1 MNTREAGTRAV
12 GKGRL
17 VWGKPLTDVLT
28 TPADFISSAPLRYT
42 HRRSGTTEIYFV
54 ANPNAEPLATTAA
67 FRADGMAPELWWP
80 DSGRTEHPAVYET
93 ADGVVR
99 LPLSFG
105 PQGSVFVIFRSPAAP
120 ASERIIAVKRS
131 GIEVL
136 GTRVTPPAASPEGT
150 QTNYFTF
157 AAWIKPADVTELGTQ
172 AIQGAAGLGLKRNEA
187 LVPPH
192 GDLFGTG
199 NNAGCGLAVGTN
211 GVGVFEHGAS
221 YFVPPLVHAATLS
234 DWTHVAV
241 VYRNGQPQLYL
252 NGLPAKTGL
261 KSKYTVHAAAGADGN
276 AQFRGQMGQFVR
288 FGRSLTDAEV
298 AALARR
304 MERPADQATGQ
315 PLHLA
320 RDGGQITAL
329 AAQAGVYWLQAA
341 DGKTRKINVAAVP
354 PAQVLEGPWEV
365 HFTAGWGAPE
375 QTTFAKLADW
385 TAHPDPAIKHFSGT
399 AVYRKSFAW
408 VPSPDATLKTQTLL
422 DLGNVRDLATVRL
435 NGIAL
440 GTLWLPPYQVDVSAA
455 VKPGENRLEIEVVNP
470 WNNRLVGDAALPQDQ
485 RRTFLQAP
493 GAFKKGGLLPAGL
506 LGPVVLRQA
515 VMLTNLKPEG

>member
-1 MNTREAGTRAV
+1 
-12 GKGRL
+12 
-17 VWGKPLTDVLT
+17 
-28 TPADFISSAPLRYT
+28 
-42 HRRSGTTEIYFV
+42 
-54 ANPNAEPLATTAA
+54 LA
-67 FRADGMAPELWWP
+67 
-80 DSGRTEHPAVYET
+80 
-93 ADGVVR
+93 
-99 LPLSFG
+99 
-105 PQGSVFVIFRSPAAP
+105 
-120 ASERIIAVKRS
+120 
-131 GIEVL
+131 
-136 GTRVTPPAASPEGT
+136 
-150 QTNYFTF
+150 
-157 AAWIKPADVTELGTQ
+157 
-172 AIQGAAGLGLKRNEA
+172 
-187 LVPPH
+187 
-192 GDLFGTG
+192 
-199 NNAGCGLAVGTN
+199 
-211 GVGVFEHGAS
+211 
-221 YFVPPLVHAATLS
+221 

-252 NGLPAKTGL
+252 NGLPTKTGL

-320 RDGGQITAL
+320 RDGGQNTAL
-329 AAQAGVYWLQAA
+329 AAQAGVYWLQSA

-375 QTTFAKLADW
+375 QTTFAKLVDW
-385 TAHPDPAIKHFSGT
+385 TAHSDPAIKHFSGT

-422 DLGNVRDLATVRL
+422 DLGDVRDLATVRL

-493 GAFKKGGLLPAGL
+493 GAFKKGGLLSAGL

-515 VMLTNLKPEG
+515 VMLTNLKPES